1 MYLMNDGSM
10 YVNTKYANELF
21 DMCKEI
27 CEDIDRMDDNVTG
40 ITEIHLSECD
50 GDIDDELDDICRYF
64 SERGVII
71 NGEFEYWGDY
81 DGKIVIENNCVRSYD
96 DEEYGANEI
105 LKGNSIGLELKE
117 KLLNELDNFNGNE
130 SIEYMKKMI
139 NEAAT
144 AD

>member
-10 YVNTKYANELF
+10 YINTKYANELF

-27 CEDIDRMDDNVTG
+27 CEDVDRMDDNVTG

-50 GDIDDELDDICRYF
+50 GNIDDDLDSICKYF
-64 SERGVII
+64 SERRVVI

-81 DGKIVIENNCVRSYD
+81 DGKIVINNNCVKSYD
-96 DEEYGANEI
+96 YEEYGANEV
-105 LKGNSIGLELKE
+105 LKGNSIGMKLKE
-117 KLLNELDNFNGNE
+117 KLLNELENFNGKY
-130 SIEYMKKMI
+130 SIEIMKKMI